1 MAFAQIGSLHRAW
14 GFMCYRTR
22 MFLLTCIDS
31 KASASQN
38 LTYYLYHSLS
48 ICPIDSNSQNM
59 LFFCDVFGCIWGMAM
74 VIHPIMESWTWDLVS
89 NGMDDLYTSIYIYIC
104 ILLRI
109 LYIYIYIYTH
119 TLNFLSLL
127 MCQIYRSIFSEAL
140 QINASIGASLPPV
153 QHMGHMGHMGLVWR
167 WHPAAQDLKPR
178 GQSCHQPRGHLT
190 IWALAARY
198 DQTLHIFGQHAINY
212 YDSLNLSQLFHAI
225 TLFLKTRC
233 EEIGDSSSLPHCREL
248 LTASGWATGGIWWW
262 QWWQWIHVQTC
273 SNIFKHVHSCS
284 NIDSCH

>member
-1 MAFAQIGSLHRAW
+1 
-14 GFMCYRTR
+14 
-22 MFLLTCIDS
+22 
-31 KASASQN
+31 
-38 LTYYLYHSLS
+38 
-48 ICPIDSNSQNM
+48 
-59 LFFCDVFGCIWGMAM
+59 
-74 VIHPIMESWTWDLVS
+74 
-89 NGMDDLYTSIYIYIC
+89 
-104 ILLRI
+104 
-109 LYIYIYIYTH
+109 
-119 TLNFLSLL
+119 

-153 QHMGHMGHMGLVWR
+153 EHMGHMGLVWR
-167 WHPAAQDLKPR
+167 WHPAA
-178 GQSCHQPRGHLT
+178 QPRGHLT

-198 DQTLHIFGQHAINY
+198 DQTSHIFGQHARN

-225 TLFLKTRC
+225 PLFLKTRC

-284 NIDSCH
+284 NSWFLSLVYYRQSMSESRLPEWVSLQHSAH